1 MTVVLI
7 FRELCQFNVKIYV
20 IPNRLEK
27 YMAFFL
33 NKSFVYIDS
42 MQFMNSSLDKL
53 VRNLIVNDFK
63 YLTKDFGS
71 KNLEFLKQKGVYWYD
86 YLDSFK
92 RFNKKNCLINCL

>member
-1 MTVVLI
+1 M
-7 FRELCQFNVKIYV
+7 
-20 IPNRLEK
+20 PNRLEK

-33 NKSFVYIDS
+33 NKNFVYIDS
-42 MQFMNSSLDKL
+42 MPFMNSGLDEL

-63 YLTKDFGS
+63 YLTKDFRS